1 MDRSVARAGTVQFN
15 DQLVVYSVSSAT
27 AAEGQ
32 EKPRS
37 RRSGLPCER
46 PQRVESVRSTL
57 RAVDIR
63 PLVGGANGG
72 LSPWMTAALPT
83 PIIDAAVLLGE
94 PMTASRQA
102 P

>member
-1 MDRSVARAGTVQFN
+1 MS
-15 DQLVVYSVSSAT
+15 
-27 AAEGQ
+27 
-32 EKPRS
+32 
-37 RRSGLPCER
+37 
-46 PQRVESVRSTL
+46 STL

-72 LSPWMTAALPT
+72 LPRWMTAALSIPV
-83 PIIDAAVLLGE
+83 IDAAVLLGE

>member
-1 MDRSVARAGTVQFN
+1 MALWMDRYEAVTG
-15 DQLVVYSVSSAT
+15 SSLCGPEQQQPLHSGQWGEK
-27 AAEGQ
+27 AE
-32 EKPRS
+32 R
-37 RRSGLPCER
+37 LL
-46 PQRVESVRSTL
+46 RVESVSSTL

-72 LSPWMTAALPT
+72 LPRWMTAALSIPV
-83 PIIDAAVLLGE
+83 IDVAVLLGE